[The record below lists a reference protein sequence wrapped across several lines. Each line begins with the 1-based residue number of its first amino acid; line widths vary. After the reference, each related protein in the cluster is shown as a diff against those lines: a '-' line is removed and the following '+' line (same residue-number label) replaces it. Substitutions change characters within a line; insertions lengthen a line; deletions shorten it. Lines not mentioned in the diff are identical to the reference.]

1 MATSPR
7 RSPRIR
13 LDRAPTWACGI
24 GRRLGRRPHCEA
36 ALEKTGRARRVE
48 RIGGAEPEGPDLPT
62 WGRGGLVGV
71 RTQIRER
78 VVTQIRERVVRVL
91 VRQRG
96 RVRGRAVSGAGSS
109 LGGASI
115 RPARGTILIDCD
127 V

>member
-48 RIGGAEPEGPDLPT
+48 RIGGAEPEGPDLPN
-62 WGRGGLVGV
+62 WGRGGLLGV
-71 RTQIRER
+71 R
-78 VVTQIRERVVRVL
+78 TQIRERVVRVL